1 MKAKKTIPV
10 VSATFPESKLGAF
23 LELID
28 CDLNVTSYTDAETNE
43 CHVDLYLNDPSERSS
58 ATRALTQTAELLG
71 LKVRPTFTTVAAED
85 WKTSWRRF
93 FHIDRIT
100 KRVVVRPPWEDYT
113 AKEGELVIVIDPGIS
128 FGTGK
133 HASTRGCIH
142 YLDRMAARFRG
153 KPVLDLG
160 CGSGI
165 LSICARKMRYGEV
178 LGIDN
183 DPDCIPSA
191 RKNIARNR
199 VRAEIRLG
207 DLSHPFEPRPVV
219 LANILAPILLEFSA
233 NIAASVAP
241 GGILVLSGI
250 LATQYPEIKRRY
262 EALGVRETRSRRFGE
277 WKTGLF
283 TKPDRKETR

>member
-1 MKAKKTIPV
+1 MKTKSSISV
-10 VSATFPESKLGAF
+10 VSASIPEEKLNAL

-28 CDLNVTSYTDAETNE
+28 CDLNVTSYTDAETGE
-43 CHVDLYLNDPSERSS
+43 CHVDLYLNDPSERSA
-58 ATRALTQTAELLG
+58 ATLALTRTAELLG
-71 LKVRPTFTTVAAED
+71 VKVKPSSATVPAED

-100 KRVVVRPPWEDYT
+100 KRVVVRPPWEKYT
-113 AKEGELVIVIDPGIS
+113 AKAGELVIVIDPGLS

-142 YLDRMAARFRG
+142 YLDRMAERYRG
-153 KPVLDLG
+153 QPVLDLG

-165 LSICARKMRYGEV
+165 LSICARKMHYGDA

-183 DPDCIPSA
+183 DPDCIPA
-191 RKNIARNR
+191 AQKNVARNR
-199 VRAEIRLG
+199 VRADIRLG
-207 DLSHPFEPRPVV
+207 DLAHPFAPRPVV

-250 LATQYPEIKRRY
+250 LATQYPEIKQRY
-262 EALGVRETRSRRFGE
+262 EALGLREKTSRRFGE

-283 TKPDRKETR
+283 TKPRQKEA

>member
-1 MKAKKTIPV
+1 MKEKKNIPV
-10 VSATFPESKLGAF
+10 VSAVLPEEELTPL

-28 CDLNVTSYTDAETNE
+28 CDLNVTSYTDAETGE
-43 CHVDLYLNDPSERSS
+43 CHVDLYLNDPSERSA
-58 ATRALTQTAELLG
+58 ATLALTRTAKLLG
-71 LKVRPTFTTVAAED
+71 LKINPTFTSVPAED
-85 WKTSWRRF
+85 WKTSWRCF
-93 FHIDRIT
+93 FHIDHIT
-100 KRVVVRPPWEDYT
+100 KRVVVRPPWERYT

-142 YLDRMAARFRG
+142 YLDQMAERYQGA
-153 KPVLDLG
+153 PVLDLG

-165 LSICARKMRYGEV
+165 LSICARKMHYGDV

-191 RKNIARNR
+191 QKNVARNR

-207 DLSHPFEPRPVV
+207 DLSRPFEPRPVV

-250 LATQYPEIKRRY
+250 LATQYPDIKRRY
-262 EALGVRETRSRRFGE
+262 ETLGLREKTGRRFGE

-283 TKPDRKETR
+283 TKPE